1 MASTMLLD
9 THIHLWPTS
18 ACNASSHTWMAPPDP
33 QTPHPLA
40 TRHGI
45 SDYNAATSSSPTQPS
60 AFIYVET
67 DRALPTPSPPIESS
81 AAAFSIRRALE
92 KWAAEPLEELRFL
105 RRIIEGK
112 PQGEGDGFQAGDG
125 DKMAGIVAFA
135 PLHLT
140 PRMFDIYLLLA
151 KEVAGPETWSRV
163 VGFRY
168 LLQGMR
174 DQREFSKF
182 VWEES
187 WLSNLVGLGKVGT
200 GPGNRGWTFDVGVDM
215 RSGGVWQLEKAAE
228 MVERVRKIEA
238 ADVGNGGRGSVRFV
252 LNHLCKPDLT
262 LTDPASDPEAQRWC
276 AAISRLARQP
286 DTYMKLSGAFSEFG
300 TTTPSPVEVIAE
312 RLRWWVRHVFG
323 VFGPEQIM
331 FGSDWP
337 VCNVN
342 GPKGDASG
350 DAKGK
355 TKGVES
361 WGVWVEV
368 VEKLMDELE
377 VDALGRERVWWGTG
391 CEVYGVETN

>member
-1 MASTMLLD
+1 MLLD

-18 ACNASSHTWMAPPDP
+18 ACTSSSHTWMTPQAPPI
-33 QTPHPLA
+33 PHPLA

-45 SDYNAATSSSPTQPS
+45 SDYNAAVTSSSPAAQPS

-67 DRALPTPSPPIESS
+67 DRALPTPSPPIDSS

-92 KWAAEPLEELRFL
+92 KWSAEPLDELRFL
-105 RRIIEGK
+105 RRIVEGT
-112 PQGEGDGFQAGDG
+112 PVGEGDGFAAGEG
-125 DKMAGIVAFA
+125 DKLVGIVAWA
-135 PLHLT
+135 PLHLA
-140 PRMFDIYLLLA
+140 PRVFDLYVLLA
-151 KEVAGPETWSRV
+151 REVAGPETWSRV

-168 LLQGMR
+168 LLQGIR
-174 DQREFSKF
+174 DERAFSRF

-187 WLSNLVGLGKVGT
+187 WLSNLVGLGKAGT
-200 GPGNRGWTFDVGVDM
+200 GPRNSGWTFDVGVDM

-228 MVERVRKIEA
+228 MVERVRRIEA

-262 LTDPASDPEAQRWC
+262 LTDPASDPDAQRWC
-276 AAISRLARQP
+276 TAISRLARQQ

-300 TTTPSPVEVIAE
+300 TITPSPVEAIAE

-323 VFGPEQIM
+323 VFGPERIM

-342 GPKGDASG
+342 GPKRGENESKGGKNEPKGGD
-350 DAKGK
+350 
-355 TKGVES
+355 S
-361 WGVWVEV
+361 WGVWKEV
-368 VEKLMDELE
+368 VEKLMEDLE
-377 VDALGRERVWWGTG
+377 VGEEGRERVWWGTG
-391 CEVYGVETN
+391 CEVYGVETS